1 MEDERFHARPFLAPS
16 VSQDYVLQM
25 EPVDSTAST
34 PPPVPT
40 SSSDTTKGRK
50 NSADVEVCYPYPT
63 QRPDQHSTL
72 ETEILKSYIH
82 NSKEDETS
90 DPEFKLERR
99 LTAKLDDLLDSGQ
112 NEPSSASRRFSFY
125 GDNIRVN
132 FHFVVFFLHVNLYR
146 EIY

>member
-16 VSQDYVLQM
+16 VCQDYVLQM
-25 EPVDSTAST
+25 EPIDSTAST

-40 SSSDTTKGRK
+40 SSSDTANGRK

-63 QRPDQHSTL
+63 QRSDQHSTL
-72 ETEILKSYIH
+72 ETEVLKSYIH
-82 NSKEDETS
+82 NSKED
-90 DPEFKLERR
+90 DPELKLERQ

-112 NEPSSASRRFSFY
+112 NEPKSASRRFSFY

-132 FHFVVFFLHVNLYR
+132 FYFVVSFLLHVYL
-146 EIY
+146 